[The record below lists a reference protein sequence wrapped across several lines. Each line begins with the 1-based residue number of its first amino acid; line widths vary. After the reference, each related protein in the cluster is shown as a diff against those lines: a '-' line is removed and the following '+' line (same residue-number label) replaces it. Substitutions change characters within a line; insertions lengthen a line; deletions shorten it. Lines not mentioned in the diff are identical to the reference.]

1 MRRAGLRRLSARTR
15 AETETKTKASKRNSR
30 NTNEGVGYAPSEIWK
45 MGAQM
50 KQVEA
55 FTPAETGIAAD
66 ELRRFIDRIE
76 NLEQQKAAFSDD
88 IKDVFTE
95 LKGRGYDAKAVR
107 QILKLRKIDPD
118 ERTEQEAIVEL
129 YLSALGMS

>member
-1 MRRAGLRRLSARTR
+1 
-15 AETETKTKASKRNSR
+15 
-30 NTNEGVGYAPSEIWK
+30 

-76 NLEQQKAAFSDD
+76 NLEQQKAAIGDD

-107 QILKLRKIDPD
+107 QILKLRKLDPN
-118 ERTEQEAIVEL
+118 ERTEQEAIVET
-129 YLSALGMS
+129 YMTALGML

>member
-1 MRRAGLRRLSARTR
+1 M
-15 AETETKTKASKRNSR
+15 N
-30 NTNEGVGYAPSEIWK
+30 
-45 MGAQM
+45 

-76 NLEQQKAAFSDD
+76 NLEQQKAALSDD

-95 LKGRGYDAKAVR
+95 LKWRGYDARAVR
-107 QILKLRKIDPD
+107 QILKLRKIDPN
-118 ERTEQEAIVEL
+118 ERTEQEAIVET
-129 YLSALGMS
+129 YLVALGML

>member
-1 MRRAGLRRLSARTR
+1 
-15 AETETKTKASKRNSR
+15 
-30 NTNEGVGYAPSEIWK
+30 
-45 MGAQM
+45 M

-76 NLEQQKAAFSDD
+76 NLEQQKSAISDD

-107 QILKLRKIDPD
+107 QILKLRKLDPN
-118 ERTEQEAIVEL
+118 ERTEQEAIVET
-129 YLSALGMS
+129 YMSALGMP

>member
-1 MRRAGLRRLSARTR
+1 
-15 AETETKTKASKRNSR
+15 
-30 NTNEGVGYAPSEIWK
+30 
-45 MGAQM
+45 M

-76 NLEQQKAAFSDD
+76 NLEQQKAALTDD

-107 QILKLRKIDPD
+107 QILKLRKIDPN
-118 ERTEQEAIVEL
+118 ERTEQEAIVET
-129 YLSALGMS
+129 YMSALGML

>member
-1 MRRAGLRRLSARTR
+1 M
-15 AETETKTKASKRNSR
+15 
-30 NTNEGVGYAPSEIWK
+30 NTQIN
-45 MGAQM
+45 
-50 KQVEA
+50 A

-76 NLEQQKAAFSDD
+76 RLEGEKTALSDD

-107 QILKLRKIDPD
+107 QILKLRKLDPN
-118 ERTEQEAIVEL
+118 ERTEQEAIVET
-129 YLSALGMS
+129 YLVALGML

>member
-1 MRRAGLRRLSARTR
+1 MAL
-15 AETETKTKASKRNSR
+15 
-30 NTNEGVGYAPSEIWK
+30 
-45 MGAQM
+45 
-50 KQVEA
+50 
-55 FTPAETGIAAD
+55 
-66 ELRRFIDRIE
+66 
-76 NLEQQKAAFSDD
+76 SDD

-107 QILKLRKIDPD
+107 QILKLRKLDPN